1 MIYYLIGGLLVLLA
15 TIFFKIVYDFKLWKK
30 HIKINHKKE
39 IAIVTPLICIAVFL
53 LGKFLAFS
61 SPINYLISLF
71 FCGSWYLFLF
81 NGGFNLPRHFNWWFI
96 GTPDDNDSDTEKF
109 FRAIGM
115 PTTIALQVLLILIST
130 YLYFIA

>member
-1 MIYYLIGGLLVLLA
+1 MVIAAIIILLV
-15 TIFFKIVYDFKLWKK
+15 TIYLKVAYDFKLWQR
-30 HIKINHKKE
+30 HLPVNHAKE
-39 IAIVTPLICIAVFL
+39 IAIVSIPVGVSIFL
-53 LGKFLAFS
+53 VGYASEFAF
-61 SPINYLISLF
+61 PYNYLSAAF
-71 FCGSWYLFLF
+71 FCASWFFFLF

-115 PTTIALQVLLILIST
+115 PTTIALQVLLIIIST